1 MKLRHL
7 LLGRKAMTNLNSV
20 LKSGDISFPTKVLWI
35 IEKTIVNH
43 SQSYG
48 FLSIH
53 VHMWELNHKEG
64 WALKNWCF
72 QIMVPE
78 RTLRVPGTT
87 RRSDQ
92 SILKE
97 INPEYS
103 LEGLMPKQKLQC
115 FGHLMGRTDSLEKT
129 WMLRKI
135 EGRGRK
141 RWQRLR
147 WLDGITD
154 SVGMS
159 LSSLWEI
166 VKEREVWHAAV
177 HYVTKS
183 WTWLNDWTTTR
194 LHYYVFVTFYLSIY
208 LLMNLWVA
216 SISWLFWVVLLLT
229 WV

>member
-78 RTLRVPGTT
+78 RTFESPW
-87 RRSDQ
+87 DY
-92 SILKE
+92 KE
-97 INPEYS
+97 IRPVNPKGNQS
-103 LEGLMPKQKLQC
+103 WI
-115 FGHLMGRTDSLEKT
+115 FIGRTDVVTETPILWPPDVKSWLIWKDSDAGKDWGWEEKGT
-129 WMLRKI
+129 T
-135 EGRGRK
+135 EGEIR
-141 RWQRLR
+141 
-147 WLDGITD
+147 LDGLTD

-159 LSSLWEI
+159 LSKLWEL
-166 VKEREVWHAAV
+166 VMDREARCAAV
-177 HYVTKS
+177 HGVAKH
-183 WTWLNDWTTTR
+183 WTQLSNWTELNYTLWLTLSFNSPPSFWQPQ
-194 LHYYVFVTFYLSIY
+194 FYCFY
-208 LLMNLWVA
+208 EFNF
-216 SISWLFWVVLLLT
+216 LFSA
-229 WV
+229 

>member
-1 MKLRHL
+1 MLSNYGTREDFESPWDYKEIRPVNPKGNQSWIFI
-7 LLGRKAMTNLNSV
+7 GRTDAKAEA
-20 LKSGDISFPTKVLWI
+20 PVLWPS
-35 IEKTIVNH
+35 N
-43 SQSYG
+43 G
-48 FLSIH
+48 
-53 VHMWELNHKEG
+53 
-64 WALKNWCF
+64 KN
-72 QIMVPE
+72 
-78 RTLRVPGTT
+78 
-87 RRSDQ
+87 
-92 SILKE
+92 
-97 INPEYS
+97 
-103 LEGLMPKQKLQC
+103 
-115 FGHLMGRTDSLEKT
+115 DSLEKT

-208 LLMNLWVA
+208 LLMDLWVA